1 MSRLVDADH
10 VIIKGVR
17 DGLLV
22 LLDDS
27 AAWPDLL
34 ADLDLRLSARRAF
47 FQGATVTVNLGARI
61 IDEPEF
67 GALRRL
73 LGQLDMTLAVV
84 VSTST
89 QTRAVAAV
97 NGVRNRAPAFGRN
110 VDLAAAPAAPTPN
123 PSPKGRGELDDLN
136 TDSTPSTQNSALRT
150 QHSATGRGEFDD
162 RAAAPTLH
170 PALFR
175 SEQPAD
181 LVSPVDER
189 AEPDFRNLQSTDERT
204 DSAIRNPQSA
214 IRNPQ
219 SDEPDFGALAG
230 EDDSP
235 AADPAWA
242 AGVPGAL
249 FVRRTLRSGMQIL
262 HDGDVCILGDVNAGA
277 EIVAGGD
284 IVVWGALRG
293 MVHAGAGG
301 DTAAVVCALLLA
313 PTQLRI
319 ADRVSRGSAPSGPGA
334 PEQARIVAAGIAV
347 ELWSGR
353 RK

>member
-1 MSRLVDADH
+1 MSRSPDADH

-34 ADLDLRLSARRAF
+34 ADLDTRLSARRAF

-97 NGVRNRAPAFGRN
+97 NGVRNRAPAFGRS
-110 VDLAAAPAAPTPN
+110 VSDERTAAPNPSPKGGGERDERTGDPTPN
-123 PSPKGRGELDDLN
+123 PSPKGGGEM
-136 TDSTPSTQNSALRT
+136 TDPTPRP
-150 QHSATGRGEFDD
+150 
-162 RAAAPTLH
+162 APE
-170 PALFR
+170 R
-175 SEQPAD
+175 RRQPAD
-181 LVSPVDER
+181 LIGPADAR
-189 AEPDFRNLQSTDERT
+189 AEPDFRHLQSADARAEP
-204 DSAIRNPQSA
+204 DLRNPQGEPYRLPQSA
-214 IRNPQ
+214 THKGNPTGFRNPQ

-230 EDDSP
+230 DDDSP

-319 ADRVSRGSAPSGPGA
+319 ADRVSRGSAPSGPVA
-334 PEQARIVAAGIAV
+334 PEQARIVAEGIAV

>member
-1 MSRLVDADH
+1 MSRAVDADH

-27 AAWPDLL
+27 AGWPDLL
-34 ADLDLRLSARRAF
+34 ADLDTRLSARRAF

-73 LGQLDMTLAVV
+73 LGALDMTLAVV

-97 NGVRNRAPAFGRN
+97 NGVRNRAPAFGRAEPPS
-110 VDLAAAPAAPTPN
+110 DLPPHPRPPGSAELDGPLSAAPGERAAPDYRN
-123 PSPKGRGELDDLN
+123 P
-136 TDSTPSTQNSALRT
+136 PS
-150 QHSATGRGEFDD
+150 E
-162 RAAAPTLH
+162 
-170 PALFR
+170 
-175 SEQPAD
+175 
-181 LVSPVDER
+181 LVSQLPLFVG
-189 AEPDFRNLQSTDERT
+189 
-204 DSAIRNPQSA
+204 
-214 IRNPQ
+214 
-219 SDEPDFGALAG
+219 EPDFGALAG

-301 DTAAVVCALLLA
+301 DTDAVVCALLLA

-319 ADRVSRGSAPSGPGA
+319 ADRVSRGSAPNGPAA
-334 PEQARIVAAGIAV
+334 PEQARIIAAGIAV

>member
-1 MSRLVDADH
+1 MSRPVYADH

-27 AAWPDLL
+27 AGWPDLL
-34 ADLDLRLSARRAF
+34 ADLDARLTARHAF

-67 GALRRL
+67 GSLRRL

-89 QTRAVAAV
+89 QTRALAAV
-97 NGVRNRAPAFGRN
+97 NGVRNRAPAFGQHPPDRTPRPAP
-110 VDLAAAPAAPTPN
+110 VPGGEQADLTSSPAPT
-123 PSPKGRGELDDLN
+123 
-136 TDSTPSTQNSALRT
+136 A
-150 QHSATGRGEFDD
+150 
-162 RAAAPTLH
+162 
-170 PALFR
+170 
-175 SEQPAD
+175 
-181 LVSPVDER
+181 R
-189 AEPDFRNLQSTDERT
+189 AEPDDSTQEATRST
-204 DSAIRNPQSA
+204 QHAELA
-214 IRNPQ
+214 G
-219 SDEPDFGALAG
+219 EPDFGALAG
-230 EDDSP
+230 EDDSAP
-235 AADPAWA
+235 ADSAWA

-249 FVRRTLRSGMQIL
+249 FIRRTLRSGMRIL

-284 IVVWGALRG
+284 IVVWGAVRG

-301 DTAAVVCALLLA
+301 DTAALVCALLLA

-319 ADRVSRGSAPSGPGA
+319 ADRVSRGSAPSGPAA
-334 PEQARIVAAGIAV
+334 PEQARIVAEGIAV

>member
-1 MSRLVDADH
+1 MSRSVTADH

-22 LLDDS
+22 LFDDS
-27 AAWPDLL
+27 AAWSDLL
-34 ADLDLRLSARRAF
+34 ADLDTRLSARRAF

-67 GALRRL
+67 GALRDL

-97 NGVRNRAPAFGRN
+97 NGVRNRAPAFGRSDPPP
-110 VDLAAAPAAPTPN
+110 DLPPRPAPPGRDELDGPPSAAPDAPAAQDHRDP
-123 PSPKGRGELDDLN
+123 PSERVSQLP
-136 TDSTPSTQNSALRT
+136 
-150 QHSATGRGEFDD
+150 
-162 RAAAPTLH
+162 
-170 PALFR
+170 LF
-175 SEQPAD
+175 AG
-181 LVSPVDER
+181 
-189 AEPDFRNLQSTDERT
+189 
-204 DSAIRNPQSA
+204 
-214 IRNPQ
+214 
-219 SDEPDFGALAG
+219 EPDFGALAG
-230 EDDSP
+230 DDDSP

-319 ADRVSRGSAPSGPGA
+319 ADRVSRGSAPSGPAA